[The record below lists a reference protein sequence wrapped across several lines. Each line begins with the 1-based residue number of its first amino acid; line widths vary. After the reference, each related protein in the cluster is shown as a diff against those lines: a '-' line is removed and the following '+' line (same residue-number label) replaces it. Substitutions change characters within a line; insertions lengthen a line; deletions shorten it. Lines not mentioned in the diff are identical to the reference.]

1 MESLAEYFSG
11 DIITSIH
18 RTALL
23 SGGREVLL
31 TTSILGSISI
41 YVPFISKEDVE
52 FFQMLEM
59 HMRAEAPPLAGREH
73 LLYRS
78 YYIPVKNVIDG
89 DLCEQ
94 FNSLP
99 PEKRRMIAEELD
111 RSVTDVQK
119 KIEDIRMRS
128 GF

>member
-1 MESLAEYFSG
+1 MCEYFTG

-18 RTALL
+18 RTTLL

-31 TTSILGSISI
+31 TTSLLGSISI
-41 YVPFISKEDVE
+41 YVPFVSKEDVD

-59 HMRAEAPPLAGREH
+59 HMRAEAPPLAGRDH
-73 LLYRS
+73 LLYRG
-78 YYIPVKNVIDG
+78 YYIPVKSVVDG

-94 FNSLP
+94 YNSLP
-99 PEKRRMIAEELD
+99 AEKRRMIADELD
-111 RSVTDVQK
+111 RPVADVQK
-119 KIEDIRMRS
+119 KIEDMRVRS